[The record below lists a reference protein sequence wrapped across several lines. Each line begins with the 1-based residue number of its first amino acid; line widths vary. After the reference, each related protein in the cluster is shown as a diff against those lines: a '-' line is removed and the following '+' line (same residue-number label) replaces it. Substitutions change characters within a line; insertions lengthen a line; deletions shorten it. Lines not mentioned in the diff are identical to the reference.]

1 MHHPSTPSH
10 SQANPRCGAFPL
22 GPSFSRATYIERVI
36 EPWHRSCP
44 HGPAGDLRGPATEI
58 PTPPSDH
65 TPLGGAVLLVL
76 DSGLLQFNAR
86 MTPIRANIVGG
97 PPARR
102 RLGGFQSGGLSKF
115 MRDAI
120 ARRSALRMI
129 FWPVRL

>member
-1 MHHPSTPSH
+1 M
-10 SQANPRCGAFPL
+10 
-22 GPSFSRATYIERVI
+22 
-36 EPWHRSCP
+36 
-44 HGPAGDLRGPATEI
+44 EI
-58 PTPPSDH
+58 PAPPSDH
-65 TPLGGAVLLVL
+65 TPLGGVVLLVL
-76 DSGLLQFNAR
+76 DSGLLRFNAR

-129 FWPVRL
+129 FWSVRL